1 MWLTNSLSCRSLG
14 RSSFGAVP
22 YSRRSR
28 ATRRSSSSRVGA
40 PTASATDARSMPV
53 RSGPVGRASSSR
65 ASCGRLS
72 ASALGPW
79 SPWLSSSK
87 MLSAWTKPWR
97 TIPTAFSLVMWR
109 GVKTA
114 AAGEGTGPDGEVDRL
129 ERREQQLGARARED
143 GRVGERAEG
152 EKRLPAV
159 AELGLHAQALRPA
172 PVAWHDGDPR
182 LEQAQDVM
190 LERNESPLAF
200 VVEDDRLGLEVVVDL
215 GLAGGGAQAACDE
228 PLKRRGRR
236 ALARDVVGE
245 AVVR

>member
-1 MWLTNSLSCRSLG
+1 
-14 RSSFGAVP
+14 
-22 YSRRSR
+22 
-28 ATRRSSSSRVGA
+28 
-40 PTASATDARSMPV
+40 
-53 RSGPVGRASSSR
+53 
-65 ASCGRLS
+65 
-72 ASALGPW
+72 
-79 SPWLSSSK
+79 

-109 GVKTA
+109 ALKTA
-114 AAGEGTGPDGEVDRL
+114 STGEVDRL

-172 PVAWHDGDPR
+172 PVARHDGDPR
-182 LEQAQDVM
+182 LEQAQDVV

-215 GLAGGGAQAACDE
+215 GLAEPAAQAACDE

-236 ALARDVVGE
+236 ALAGDVVGE
-245 AVVR
+245 AVVGVALVGEDVGELAVAQPARVREPEAALELAPDVAALRAHDRGDARLHGPRGVRQAHR